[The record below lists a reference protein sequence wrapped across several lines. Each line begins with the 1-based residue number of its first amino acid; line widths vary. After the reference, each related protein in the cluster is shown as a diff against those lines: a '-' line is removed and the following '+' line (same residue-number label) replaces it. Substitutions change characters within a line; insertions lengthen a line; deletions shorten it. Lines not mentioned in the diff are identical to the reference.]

1 MKLQVWTVWWR
12 VFIYLVISVENTVL
26 KTTVKLSNT
35 LYSTSRQ
42 HLCTCAHTHT
52 HTGIQ
57 SKINPH
63 LRNHDLLQQ
72 PHILKAQKQHFLM
85 RPGFHLTW
93 PYSLKV
99 LLLYQVYIFSSSGEL
114 LYGKHLTSVAKGACM
129 NGSLSYK
136 LQIIKTHDN

>member
-1 MKLQVWTVWWR
+1 
-12 VFIYLVISVENTVL
+12 
-26 KTTVKLSNT
+26 
-35 LYSTSRQ
+35 
-42 HLCTCAHTHT
+42 
-52 HTGIQ
+52 
-57 SKINPH
+57 
-63 LRNHDLLQQ
+63 
-72 PHILKAQKQHFLM
+72 M